1 VVTGVA
7 EPEDEESVE
16 LELLEE
22 PAEPEVP
29 EEPEAP
35 EAPEPDATGAV
46 VVDACVVVVVLR
58 ASAGSWPETSWR
70 KIPPVLARKIA
81 VATPTTRRR
90 M

>member
-16 LELLEE
+16 LELSE
-22 PAEPEVP
+22 EPEVSEEP
-29 EEPEAP
+29 EEPE
-35 EAPEPDATGAV
+35 EPDATGAV
-46 VVDACVVVVVLR
+46 VVDACVVGVVLR

-90 M
+90 I